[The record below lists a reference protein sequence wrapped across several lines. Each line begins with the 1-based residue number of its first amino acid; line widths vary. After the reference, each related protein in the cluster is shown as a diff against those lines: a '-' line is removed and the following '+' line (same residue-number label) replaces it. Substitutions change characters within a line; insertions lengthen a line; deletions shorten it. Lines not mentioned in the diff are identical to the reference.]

1 MKIILQL
8 FFFFFLVYI
17 ALYCTSRKKIHKL
30 HWKHYTCKIIFKTC
44 KNRSIMMN
52 NFEINVCI

>member
-8 FFFFFLVYI
+8 FFFFFFS
-17 ALYCTSRKKIHKL
+17 LYCIILHFEKKIHKL
-30 HWKHYTCKIIFKTC
+30 HWKHCTCKIIFKTC